1 MNKIEKKILSQ
12 LEDQDIWDV
21 FFSGGKLVYMNNW
34 DESAVRTVMEDQFP
48 QFDQSNIIYDEE
60 PEYFGKIGY

>member
-1 MNKIEKKILSQ
+1 MSKIEKKILAQ

-21 FFSGGKLVYMNNW
+21 FFSDGKLVYMNSW

-48 QFDQSNIIYDEE
+48 QFDQSCIIHDEE
-60 PEYFGKIGY
+60 LEYFGKIGY